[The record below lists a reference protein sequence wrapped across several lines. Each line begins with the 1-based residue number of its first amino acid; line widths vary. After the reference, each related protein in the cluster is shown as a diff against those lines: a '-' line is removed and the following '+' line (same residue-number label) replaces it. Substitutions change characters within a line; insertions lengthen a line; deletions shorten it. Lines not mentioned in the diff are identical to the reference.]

1 MFFYLSSG
9 NNSLGNKIPP
19 QQQVGNYGAAYL
31 ATMSFWAYIL
41 DGTSLALDQERFKLI
56 TNYTN
61 EGVRRILWK
70 NKMDVNNLGRQL
82 YRQAQRNKAFS
93 SLFSANALA
102 QVNSKD
108 CNVYHMLIDENL
120 GNTSTALLGQR
131 WIVISDFQKWY
142 CPNNAV
148 DVFPRFSSINI

>member
-1 MFFYLSSG
+1 M
-9 NNSLGNKIPP
+9 NDEIKIAYGKAEGIKVDYSFHQHGP

-102 QVNSKD
+102 AS
-108 CNVYHMLIDENL
+108 E
-120 GNTSTALLGQR
+120 
-131 WIVISDFQKWY
+131 
-142 CPNNAV
+142 
-148 DVFPRFSSINI
+148 